1 MEFPIPS
8 AGLSEWIASGP
19 DGTVWFTEGD
29 GNRIGKITPNGVIT
43 EFATA
48 VGSLPEGITIGP
60 DGNLW
65 FTEYSRNKIG
75 TGKINPCQGSGIP
88 CITSP
93 ASGVSP
99 QSQFVVLTGTGTAHD
114 LLNVLANGNPV
125 GGGPVVVDSEGNWEA
140 LAYVA
145 PFGHSVTIQ
154 VQDTTSF
161 DSSNTITVHPL
172 TLPPLLSGGAQAFG
186 PAISYTRLLP
196 LRKADIFVTAD
207 PTFPT
212 LILPTKAR
220 RVPLGRMCARITP
233 GSFAGAA
240 PESADRRG
248 RDLRPARTECSQQ
261 RRLHAAGRLRQGSS
275 NIAPT
280 SPVVA

>member
-1 MEFPIPS
+1 MRRTDYGVPIPS
-8 AGLSEWIASGP
+8 GGLSEWIASGP

-154 VQDTTSF
+154 VQDTTNF

-196 LRKADIFVTAD
+196 LRKADI
-207 PTFPT
+207 
-212 LILPTKAR
+212 
-220 RVPLGRMCARITP
+220 
-233 GSFAGAA
+233 S
-240 PESADRRG
+240 
-248 RDLRPARTECSQQ
+248 
-261 RRLHAAGRLRQGSS
+261 
-275 NIAPT
+275 
-280 SPVVA
+280 

>member
-8 AGLSEWIASGP
+8 GGLSEWIASGP

-125 GGGPVVVDSEGNWEA
+125 GGGPVVVDSGETGK
-140 LAYVA
+140 
-145 PFGHSVTIQ
+145 
-154 VQDTTSF
+154 
-161 DSSNTITVHPL
+161 
-172 TLPPLLSGGAQAFG
+172 PLLMLPRSGIPLQFKFRIQLAS
-186 PAISYTRLLP
+186 ILRTR
-196 LRKADIFVTAD
+196 
-207 PTFPT
+207 
-212 LILPTKAR
+212 
-220 RVPLGRMCARITP
+220 
-233 GSFAGAA
+233 
-240 PESADRRG
+240 
-248 RDLRPARTECSQQ
+248 
-261 RRLHAAGRLRQGSS
+261 
-275 NIAPT
+275 
-280 SPVVA
+280 SPFIR